1 MGWLIS
7 LAVVAAAL
15 AAALGYMTLM
25 PGSSHGPQLPPLTP
39 QEGEVAQ
46 RLRRHV
52 TELARSDRNL
62 QRPDALERAA
72 RYIEGAFAEA
82 GLKPRAHVFESA
94 GASVRNIEVD
104 IAGGAASG
112 APVVVIGAHYDSV
125 PGSPGADDNAS
136 GVAALLELARML
148 ATQNP
153 AGTASLRLIAFV
165 NEEPPYFMS
174 THMGSEA
181 WARRARGRNEPI
193 RGMVSLEMLGSFNDA
208 PGSQAYPPPIG
219 WFYPDRGNFIAFV
232 GDLGA
237 RAFVRQAIGAFRA
250 HATIPSEGVAAPSG
264 IPGIHWSDHWS
275 FRQHGYPA
283 IMVTDTSFFRYPHYH
298 LHTDTPDKLDYE
310 RMARVTVGIAAMT
323 KQLLR

>member
-15 AAALGYMTLM
+15 AAAIGYMTLM
-25 PGSSHGPQLPPLTP
+25 PGSSHGAALPPLSA
-39 QEGEVAQ
+39 QESEVAQ

-62 QRPDALERAA
+62 QRPEALERAA
-72 RYIEGAFAEA
+72 RYIERTFAEA
-82 GLKPRAHVFESA
+82 GLDPQAHVFESA

-104 IAGGAASG
+104 IPGGSG
-112 APVVVIGAHYDSV
+112 PGRALVVIGAHYDSV

-148 ATQNP
+148 AKDP
-153 AGTASLRLIAFV
+153 AGSASLRLVAFV

-181 WARRARGRNEPI
+181 WARRARERNESI

-219 WFYPDRGNFIAFV
+219 WLYPDRGNFIAFV

-237 RAFVRQAIGAFRA
+237 RGFVRQAIGAFRA
-250 HATIPSEGVAAPSG
+250 HATIPSEGIAAPSA

-275 FRQHGYPA
+275 FRRHGYPA
-283 IMVTDTSFFRYPHYH
+283 IMVTDTSFFRYSHYH
-298 LHTDTPDKLDYE
+298 LYTDTPDKLDYE
-310 RMARVTVGIAAMT
+310 RMARVTVGVAGMA